1 MISNPHTPAKV
12 IDRVVDTLLARVAL
26 RFHGVTTQGACCRGT
41 ITSAH
46 ENRISSMTK
55 VVGTCVSGTWF
66 MWIGGWRSGQ
76 AEAFGGEVF
85 SRSFKSDGGDTKGQT
100 EEAGDCTTQRV
111 ADKPD
116 IGVGVDL
123 CDVGVEIDCSS
134 IVSVF
139 IAQSLDEACLVAG
152 VC

>member
-1 MISNPHTPAKV
+1 MISNSHTPAKV
-12 IDRVVDTLLARVAL
+12 IDRVVNTLLARVAL
-26 RFHGVTTQGACCRGT
+26 RLHGVTTQGACCRGT

-46 ENRISSMTK
+46 EDRISSMTK
-55 VVGTCVSGTWF
+55 VIGSGVSGTWF
-66 MWIGGWRSGQ
+66 MWVGRWRSRQ

-100 EEAGDCTTQRV
+100 QETGDCTAQRV
-111 ADKPD
+111 TDKPD
-116 IGVGVDL
+116 IGIGVDL
-123 CDVGVEIDCSS
+123 SDVGVEINGSS

-139 IAQSLDEACLVAG
+139 VAQSLDEACLVAG